1 VWVGHATAVPAFG
14 SLRIA
19 ARSQYPMLLLMVG
32 YTMQSLWI
40 LAQPIVE
47 QGAR

>member
-1 VWVGHATAVPAFG
+1 
-14 SLRIA
+14 
-19 ARSQYPMLLLMVG
+19 LLMVG
-32 YTMQSLWI
+32 YTMLSLRI